1 MIRLLLKI
9 KHRLPFLWRGIEQ
22 VNSLLFLILHSRRV
36 MANARA
42 CLDRYQL
49 DGFSFRLLTQ
59 ADSAALSAF
68 LTRQPAARMEF
79 FKPHGF
85 DLQSV
90 TRKAKDPAFLMFGTF
105 RDEALVGYF
114 FLRCFWNRK
123 SFVGRAIDQ
132 DWEGQGIGRVMNQI
146 LYNTAWGAGFKC
158 LTTISKHNHSVIRSH
173 ANNPTSR
180 IIGDLANDYMLVEM
194 VPPDQKG
201 TGTPVRVRTN

>member
-22 VNSLLFLILHSRRV
+22 VNSLLFLILHRRRI
-36 MANARA
+36 MANSRA